1 MPPKK
6 KFSREQIIDAAF
18 DIAQKEG
25 TDNLTI
31 RKVADRLGSSI
42 APIYVNFNDA
52 DELKEALIQKVTDV
66 SRQMILDQQ
75 SGDPFRDIGVASI
88 QFAGQYP
95 VLFRDILLN
104 PRDELKNYDE
114 NMGGELLGQMKQS
127 PDLEGFTDEELSRIL
142 TKMRVFQT
150 GLSVMAANRLLGEDV
165 SEERMVDMLDS
176 AAEDIIAGA
185 RLRKEGKLER

>member
-25 TDNLTI
+25 TENLTI

-66 SRQMILDQQ
+66 SRQMILDEQ

-88 QFAGQYP
+88 QFAREYP

-104 PRDELKNYDE
+104 PRDEIKNYDE
-114 NMGGELLGQMKQS
+114 NMGEELIGQMKQS
-127 PDLEGFTDEELSRIL
+127 PDLQDFTDDELSGIL

-150 GLSVMAANRLLGEDV
+150 GLSVMAANRLLGEDI

-185 RLRKEGKLER
+185 RLRKEGKFAR